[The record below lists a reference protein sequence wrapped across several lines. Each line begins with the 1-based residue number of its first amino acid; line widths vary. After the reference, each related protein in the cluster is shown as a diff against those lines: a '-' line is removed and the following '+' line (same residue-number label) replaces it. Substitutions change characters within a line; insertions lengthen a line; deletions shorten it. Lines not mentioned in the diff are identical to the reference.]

1 MSNFRE
7 IKKADLSSIFVVRV
21 STREN
26 AYTMKALEELG
37 ITEESVSAMLDTTY
51 RGWLCETD
59 DQIVG
64 FAMGNRKDG
73 EMWVIAV
80 IPEYEKIG
88 IGAKLLN
95 RVEDW
100 LWAEGL
106 DKIWL
111 TTDVSKLLRAYGFYK
126 KQGWA
131 DKGVIGGIRYMIKM
145 NPNNTIEGT
154 GKNSG
159 DF

>member
-1 MSNFRE
+1 MLKFRE
-7 IKKADLSSIFVVRV
+7 IKKADLSSIFFVRV

-26 AYTMKALEELG
+26 AYTIKELEELG
-37 ITEESVSAMLDTTY
+37 ITEKSVSAMLDTTH

-73 EMWVIAV
+73 EMWVIAM

-95 RVEDW
+95 RVENW
-100 LWAEGL
+100 LWAEGW

-111 TTDVSKLLRAYGFYK
+111 TTDVNTRLRAYDFYK
-126 KQGWA
+126 KQGWM

-159 DF
+159 IF